1 MLTDEEQYI
10 ARLEIEMKW
19 RKLEEKWRNERRG
32 INDNKIRQIEE
43 TGREGSTEDSAYAD
57 SVDSESR
64 SME

>member
-1 MLTDEEQYI
+1 MMTDEEQYI

-57 SVDSESR
+57 S
-64 SME
+64 